1 MKRKVQIVI
10 VGIISAYWLV
20 ISPAQAHAP
29 TQNVMKEVIREQIH
43 TLAPKH
49 YAKVQ
54 MEKYEWGA
62 AQFKCLEQLWTRES
76 NWNHLSDNPKSSAFG
91 IAQMLKEKSK
101 NPYRQIDNGLRYIE
115 KRYSSPCRAWSF
127 WQRKYWY

>member
-10 VGIISAYWLV
+10 VGIISAYWLF
-20 ISPAQAHAP
+20 ISPAESHAP
-29 TQNVMKEVIREQIH
+29 TQNVMKEVVREQIH
-43 TLAPKH
+43 TLTPKH

-54 MEKYEWGA
+54 MRKYEWGA
-62 AQFKCLEQLWTRES
+62 TEFKCLEQLWTRES

-101 NPYRQIDNGLRYIE
+101 SPYRQIDNGLRYIE
-115 KRYSSPCRAWSF
+115 KRYSSPCQAWSF